1 MFYGIVIRMF
11 YQDHEPPHFHAE
23 HRNQQAKFTF
33 DGERLVGRID
43 SRKARERIRQWA
55 LEHRGELLA
64 NWKHMKA
71 GQPLETIAP
80 LPRRRR

>member
-43 SRKARERIRQWA
+43 SRAKLVSESGNGHWNIVENFWQT
-55 LEHRGELLA
+55 GS
-64 NWKHMKA
+64 
-71 GQPLETIAP
+71 T
-80 LPRRRR
+80 